1 MADMPPMPAQ
11 FPLEETFKLHSLPTA
26 SKRIYLDFDGQVT
39 KDSNWNNGAEI
50 VTPAYSLDTDFATFS
65 DADKTAIQNIWAR
78 VSEDFAPFEVD
89 VCTEEPSLDDLQNT
103 GGSDSRWG
111 IRVIIGG
118 DGSWYSSAAGVALYG
133 SFSWATDT
141 PCFAFAGQW
150 WKSNLNIVNQAISHE
165 VGHALGLRHDG
176 PGYYGGHGTGP
187 TSWVPI
193 MGSGDKSLMQ
203 WSHGEY
209 RGADNREDDLGI
221 IVGEVTTRYT
231 PNGNGFGYRNDD
243 YGDAPSAAEPVVT
256 ATISGVIERNTDMDV
271 FAFST
276 SGAIKATIKPI
287 QTGANLDV
295 LAEILDSTGIVVAAS
310 NPVGAIDASFN
321 ATVTPGTY
329 YLRVQGTGE
338 GDPLTTG
345 YTKYGSLGQYTV
357 TFDSV
362 QPPPE
367 VVVMSVDD
375 VAVIEGNAGETVAR
389 MTVTLSKASEQTVT
403 VQFTTQNGTAQVS
416 DDDYVAV
423 PAWQTLTFA
432 PGETTQTID
441 LRIIGDERFEKDEA
455 FSVVLSNA
463 IGGYILDGVG
473 TCTILN
479 DDRPI
484 TRVQVLPA
492 VGIEP
497 AAGGIS
503 TAFFTLKISGDV
515 VAPVVI
521 SYATRD
527 QSASARMDYR
537 PLAGTFV
544 IYPGQQEEKRI
555 WVSIFGDRQMERDE
569 TFSLVVSSAGNRD
582 VTFTNPVTGQTT
594 SGNVE
599 ATGWILDNNSRVLSV
614 RPTAP
619 SVTLGNNASFTISLR
634 RLAGYGEALPS
645 PQLFAGIAPA
655 QRASILEGIRF
666 VSRYAVASGMA
677 SSRERLAAMAASR
690 AGTAELG
697 YVPDGNGGFVPKT
710 SLTVEIPT
718 AVMPRGRTMSMWL
731 FNAVGARLDRTSMA
745 QMAVLP
751 TVEAAFAS
759 FGSTSRSPS
768 RR

>member
-1 MADMPPMPAQ
+1 MQSMADTAPMPAQ
-11 FPLEETFKLHSLPTA
+11 FPLADTLKLHSMPTA
-26 SKRIYLDFDGQVT
+26 SKRIYLDFDGHVT
-39 KDSNWNNGAEI
+39 SDPSWNAGQSFT
-50 VTPAYSLDTDFATFS
+50 TPAYSVDGNTAFS
-65 DADKTAIQNIWAR
+65 DTELQSIQDIWAR
-78 VSEDFAPFEVD
+78 VSEDFSPFLVD
-89 VCTEEPSLDDLQNT
+89 VTTEEPGPEDLANT
-103 GGSDSRWG
+103 GGSDTRWG
-111 IRVIIGG
+111 IRVVIGPNTG
-118 DGSWYSSAAGVALYG
+118 WYRDVGGVAQLY
-133 SFSWATDT
+133 SFAAARDI
-141 PCFAFAGQW
+141 PCFVFSDAFGTSF
-150 WKSNLNIVNQAISHE
+150 KSIAEAASHE
-165 VGHALGLRHDG
+165 VGHTLGLIHDG
-176 PGYYGGHGTGP
+176 RPGVEYYVGHGSGKTG
-187 TSWVPI
+187 WAPI
-193 MGSGDKSLMQ
+193 MGVGYYQSLSQ
-203 WSHGEY
+203 WS
-209 RGADNREDDLGI
+209 RGDYEGANNKEDDLSI
-221 IVGEVTTRYT
+221 ITG
-231 PNGNGFGYRNDD
+231 NNGFGYRNDD

-276 SGAIKATIKPI
+276 SGSIQATIKPI
-287 QTGANLDV
+287 QAGANLDV

-310 NPVGAIDASFN
+310 NPIGAIDASFN
-321 ATVTPGTY
+321 FTVSPGTY

-367 VVVMSVDD
+367 VVVMSIDD

-403 VQFTTQNGTAQVS
+403 VQFKTQDGTAKVA

-463 IGGYILDGVG
+463 IGGYIFDGEG

-582 VTFTNPVTGQTT
+582 VTFSNPVTGQTT

-745 QMAVLP
+745 QMTVLP

-759 FGSTSRSPS
+759 FGPSTRSPS